1 MRFVFENK
9 GRWFLFDENEQL
21 DDGFEIVY
29 FHDKSKVLR
38 KTYFQDSVICFIMD
52 KIGRAHV

>member
-38 KTYFQDSVICFIMD
+38 KTYFQDSVNCFIKDM
-52 KIGRAHV
+52 IIIV